1 MNSIDPS
8 HGGRANN
15 AKGICDHC
23 HGILKHESWC
33 VTLDPQVSYAR
44 QIVNEASKLTFAD
57 SLILHS
63 LGVTWADAQV

>member
-8 HGGRANN
+8 HGGRPKN
-15 AKGICDHC
+15 AQGACDHC
-23 HGILKHESWC
+23 HGILRHEDWC

-63 LGVTWADAQV
+63 LGVTWADAQG